1 MTVGIVG
8 LGNMGR
14 PIAEHLSEVGE
25 TLVLWN
31 RTSSKAEGIPNS
43 TIMKSPCAV
52 AESADLVL
60 SILADD
66 RALQAAYDGRGGILE
81 ANLTGKTVIEL
92 CTTSPETVIAL
103 EQAVEARGGLFL
115 ECPVSGNVVPA
126 RSGQLMGLAAGKQS
140 AFDNARPLLDKMTR
154 RLEYLGPTG
163 AGAAMKLAVNLPLMV
178 YWSALGEAAS
188 LALSK
193 GINPA
198 LVFDILTDS
207 SGAIV
212 PAQKRVPPI
221 LKMMT
226 EGDPGAVGLSMTNG
240 VKDLKLMCDLAENT
254 GGPSGVV
261 SAALAMAQA
270 AADDGW
276 ADYDCSLVGVHAQK
290 GKKT

>member
-14 PIAEHLSEVGE
+14 PIAEHLSEIGE
-25 TLVLWN
+25 TLALWN
-31 RTSSKAEGIPNS
+31 RTPSKAQGIDGS
-43 TIMKSPCAV
+43 TVMPSPRDV
-52 AESADLVL
+52 AEASDFVL

-66 RALQAAYDGRGGILE
+66 RALNAAYHGQSGILE
-81 ANLTGKTVIEL
+81 ADLSGKTVIEF

-103 EQAVEARGGLFL
+103 EQAVEARGGQFL

-126 RSGQLMGLAAGKQS
+126 RSGQLMGLAAGKQA
-140 AFDNARPLLDKMTR
+140 AFDNGRPLLEKMTR
-154 RLEYLGPTG
+154 RLEYLGETG

-193 GINPA
+193 GIDPA
-198 LVFDILTDS
+198 LAFDILTDS

-212 PAQKRVPPI
+212 PAKKRVPPI
-221 LKMMT
+221 LKMLT
-226 EGDPGAVGLSMTNG
+226 EGDPGGVGLSMTNG
-240 VKDLKLMCDLAENT
+240 VKDLQLMCDLAEKS

-261 SAALAMAQA
+261 SAALAMAKA
-270 AADDGW
+270 AAEDGW
-276 ADYDCSLVGVHAQK
+276 ADYDCSLVGVHAQRGTK
-290 GKKT
+290 A

>member
-43 TIMKSPCAV
+43 TVMKSPCAV

-66 RALQAAYDGRGGILE
+66 RALRAAYDGPGGILE
-81 ANLTGKTVIEL
+81 ANLIGKTVIEL
-92 CTTSPETVIAL
+92 CTTSPE
-103 EQAVEARGGLFL
+103 EARGGLFL

-140 AFDNARPLLDKMTR
+140 AFDSARPLLDKMTR

-178 YWSALGEAAS
+178 YWSALEWQ
-188 LALSK
+188 LH
-193 GINPA
+193 
-198 LVFDILTDS
+198 
-207 SGAIV
+207 
-212 PAQKRVPPI
+212 
-221 LKMMT
+221 
-226 EGDPGAVGLSMTNG
+226 
-240 VKDLKLMCDLAENT
+240 
-254 GGPSGVV
+254 
-261 SAALAMAQA
+261 
-270 AADDGW
+270 
-276 ADYDCSLVGVHAQK
+276 CS
-290 GKKT
+290 